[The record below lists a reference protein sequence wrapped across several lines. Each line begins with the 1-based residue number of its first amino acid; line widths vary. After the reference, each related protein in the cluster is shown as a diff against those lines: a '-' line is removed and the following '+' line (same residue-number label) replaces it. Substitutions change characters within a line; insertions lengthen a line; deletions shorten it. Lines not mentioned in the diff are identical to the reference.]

1 MKQVNFTTNNG
12 DQVWFDSTGAAV
24 ARYEVVNWQRG
35 SDDSVQ
41 FKPVG
46 YYDASLPPGQKFV
59 LKTEAIIWPGG
70 KTEANII
77 VDSNAMQGFEIVC
90 PEWLIIKT

>member
-1 MKQVNFTTNNG
+1 MNFTIKNG

-24 ARYEVVNWQRG
+24 ARYEVVNWQHELDG
-35 SDDSVQ
+35 SVQ

-59 LKTEAIIWPGG
+59 LKTEAIMWSGG

-77 VDSNAMQGFEIVC
+77 TDHKTYIYVMRGFAIAM
-90 PEWLIIKT
+90 

>member
-1 MKQVNFTTNNG
+1 MESLKRVNFTIKNG

-35 SDDSVQ
+35 SDGSVH

-59 LKTEAIIWPGG
+59 LNTDAIMWPGG

-77 VDSNAMQGFEIVC
+77 TALSLSFYSYI
-90 PEWLIIKT
+90 

>member
-1 MKQVNFTTNNG
+1 MNSLKQVNLTTKNG

-35 SDDSVQ
+35 SDGSVH

-46 YYDASLPPGQKFV
+46 YYDASLLPGKMFV
-59 LKTEAIIWPGG
+59 LNTEAIMWPGG
-70 KTEANII
+70 STEANII
-77 VDSNAMQGFEIVC
+77 IDIE
-90 PEWLIIKT
+90 T

>member
-1 MKQVNFTTNNG
+1 MESLKQVNFTIKNG

-24 ARYEVVNWQRG
+24 ARYEVVNWQHG
-35 SDDSVQ
+35 LDGSVQ

-59 LKTEAIIWPGG
+59 LKTEAIVWPEG

-77 VDSNAMQGFEIVC
+77 IDHKTYIYVMQGFVIAM
-90 PEWLIIKT
+90 